1 VISGSPVWN
10 FLLGATGIANET
22 TGKLF
27 SVFSWHNMLMI
38 PHFQEKRA
46 AGAMLLCM
54 LFGLSALAYAGAIDT
69 QKFEGRPAPDGE
81 AEDSGIPSLE
91 SVISIEE
98 RMRLHRDLAE
108 YSRSIDSSHIVI
120 ENHRRSMRQRLYER
134 FSASDKDNDGSISR
148 EEATE
153 TLPQIARHFS
163 QVDANGDGVITL
175 NELAIVHA
183 RMVERQQR
191 AAAMDSENQAREVDV
206 VKSKEKEVT
215 ASTRKK
221 AL

>member
-1 VISGSPVWN
+1 MR
-10 FLLGATGIANET
+10 
-22 TGKLF
+22 
-27 SVFSWHNMLMI
+27 NMLI
-38 PHFQEKRA
+38 FSPLQEKQA
-46 AGAMLLCM
+46 LGAMLIFT
-54 LFGLSALAYAGAIDT
+54 LFGLSALSYAGAINT
-69 QKFEGRPAPDGE
+69 QEFDEQPVQGEDLQDGN
-81 AEDSGIPSLE
+81 AIPTLE
-91 SVISIEE
+91 SSISVEE

-108 YSRSIDSSHIVI
+108 YSRSIDSTHIVI
-120 ENHRRSMRQRLYER
+120 ENHRRGMRQRLYER
-134 FSASDKDNDGSISR
+134 FSGSDKDNDGSISR

-191 AAAMDSENQAREVDV
+191 AAAAAKEAVQEVEV
-206 VKSKEKEVT
+206 VKGKDKEVA
-215 ASTRKK
+215 ASSRKK